1 MKVQTCLENLEFF
14 AYHGMYDYEK
24 VNGGKFRV
32 DITLIEDKPADQTF
46 DKLTDVIDYEKVFAV
61 VKVEMEKPR
70 DFIETL
76 AQSILNQLKTD
87 YNHLENISV
96 KITKYN
102 PAGKFDG
109 GNASVVLSLI

>member
-14 AYHGMYDYEK
+14 AYHGMYDFEK

-32 DITLIEDKPADQTF
+32 DITLTENVADN
-46 DKLTDVIDYEKVFAV
+46 KNYGLIGDVLDYEKVFAIV
-61 VKVEMEKPR
+61 NSEMEIPR
-70 DFIETL
+70 DFIETV
-76 AQSILNQLKTD
+76 AHSIITKLKTD

-102 PAGKFDG
+102 PAGQFDG
-109 GNASVVLSLI
+109 GNASVRLSV

>member
-14 AYHGMYDYEK
+14 AYHGMYDFEK
-24 VNGGKFRV
+24 VNGGEFKV
-32 DITLIEDKPADQTF
+32 DVFLTENVLDSKTF
-46 DKLTDVIDYEKVFAV
+46 ESISDVLDYEKVYSI
-61 VKVEMEKPR
+61 VKTEMEKPR
-70 DFIETL
+70 DFIETV
-76 AQSILNQLKTD
+76 AQSIINQLKND

-109 GNASVVLSLI
+109 GNASVVLSV

>member
-14 AYHGMYDYEK
+14 AYHGMYDFEK

-32 DITLIEDKPADQTF
+32 DITLTENVADN
-46 DKLTDVIDYEKVFAV
+46 KSYALIGDVLDYEKVFAIV
-61 VKVEMEKPR
+61 NSEMEIPR
-70 DFIETL
+70 DFIESV
-76 AQSILNQLKTD
+76 AQSIITKLKTD
-87 YNHLENISV
+87 YNHLENITV

-109 GNASVVLSLI
+109 GNASVSLSV

>member
-24 VNGGKFRV
+24 INGGKFKV
-32 DITLIEDKPADQTF
+32 DIALTENVNDNKSFETLADV
-46 DKLTDVIDYEKVFAV
+46 LDYEKVFAI
-61 VKVEMEKPR
+61 VKHQMELPK
-70 DFIETL
+70 DFIETV
-76 AQSILNQLKTD
+76 AHGIITQLKTD

-109 GNASVVLSLI
+109 GNASVSLSL